1 MQAIELDHY
10 DWRLLK
16 ALQKNARLSNVAL
29 SETVSLSPSQCSRR
43 LQRLEQSGLIENYI
57 THLNPSTL
65 GFNVMA
71 FVNVT
76 LDKKGGKTA
85 IAFQEEVKKIENI
98 LECYSVT
105 GDTDYLLRVVSAD
118 LKSFSDFMMDKLVS
132 LSGVS
137 QVKSTVILDQIKHQT
152 VLPLPS

>member
-57 THLNPSTL
+57 THLNPSYL

-76 LDKKGGKTA
+76 LDKKGDKTA
-85 IAFQEEVKKIENI
+85 IAFQEEVNKIDNI

-152 VLPLPS
+152 VLPLPA

>member
-29 SETVSLSPSQCSRR
+29 SDTVSLSPSQCSRR

-57 THLNPSTL
+57 THLNPSSL

-76 LDKKGGKTA
+76 LDKKGDKTA
-85 IAFQEEVKKIENI
+85 IAFQNEVNKIDNI

-118 LKSFSDFMMDKLVS
+118 LKSFSDFMMDQLVS
-132 LSGVS
+132 LPGVS

-152 VLPLPS
+152 VLPLPA